1 VVAVF
6 MWLNSDTQIACNSC
20 QLTQFLRL
28 SSFSSCLCGLRESWI
43 DREVV
48 YAATSSR
55 SAGAGA
61 VVRVQQSSAAA
72 LSRLGTS

>member
-1 VVAVF
+1 MVAVF
-6 MWLNSDTQIACNSC
+6 MRLNSDSEISSNSC

-43 DREVV
+43 DREV
-48 YAATSSR
+48 
-55 SAGAGA
+55 AGA
-61 VVRVQQSSAAA
+61 VVRVQLSSGGV